1 MKERILELLKQR
13 SKEMNKQK
21 GYYNMDFTG
30 LIWGGL
36 VVGCLLGIGLWE
48 ALKWAWPY
56 IKQFVH
62 QATA

>member
-1 MKERILELLKQR
+1 
-13 SKEMNKQK
+13 MNKQK

-36 VVGCLLGIGLWE
+36 VVGCLVGIGLWE